1 MDPTIYIPRIIAQ
14 EGIDYLAEHGI
25 SVKVGTSIEEDVMC
39 QEVRGCQGILVRT
52 AQITRR
58 VMEAERGLRI
68 IARHGTGLDIIDVP
82 AATELGIQVTNT
94 PESNGPSVAELT
106 IGGMIAAAR
115 CIQELSNSARRGDF
129 FYKTHCQG
137 MELTG
142 KTLGLVGFGDIGRQ
156 VARIAAQGFQM
167 QVLVYEGHMAGKPM
181 PDYVRLV
188 SWEDLFRSAD
198 FVSLH
203 IPLRAEN
210 RDLVGSRE
218 FAMMKPSAIFLN
230 TARGKVVCE
239 EEMVAALNT
248 HQIAGAFLDVLREE
262 PFSADHP
269 LLHMPQVLVTPHIGS
284 NTREALERSALHA
297 AMDIVS
303 FFRGE
308 APLACQPDIK

>member
-1 MDPTIYIPRIIAQ
+1 MNPIIYIPRIIAK
-14 EGIDYLAEHGI
+14 EGIEYLTENEI
-25 SVKVGTSIEEDVMC
+25 SVKIGSSIEENVMC
-39 QEVRGCQGILVRT
+39 QEVKGCQGILVRT
-52 AQITRR
+52 AQITRQ
-58 VMEAERGLRI
+58 VMESEPGLQI
-68 IARHGTGLDIIDVP
+68 IARHGTGLDIIDVA

-94 PESNGPSVAELT
+94 PESNGVSVAELT

-115 CIQELSNSARRGDF
+115 HIQELRDSAQRGDF

-137 MELTG
+137 GELTG
-142 KTLGLVGFGDIGRQ
+142 KTLGLVGFGNIGRR

-167 QVLVYEGHMAGKPM
+167 QVLVYEGHMTGKPV

-188 SWEDLFRSAD
+188 SWEELFQNAD

-210 RDLVGSRE
+210 RNLVGSRE

-239 EEMVAALNT
+239 EDLVKALDT

-262 PFSADHP
+262 PFPVDHP

-284 NTREALERSALHA
+284 NTGEALKRSALHA

-308 APLACQPDIK
+308 PLRWPVNFV